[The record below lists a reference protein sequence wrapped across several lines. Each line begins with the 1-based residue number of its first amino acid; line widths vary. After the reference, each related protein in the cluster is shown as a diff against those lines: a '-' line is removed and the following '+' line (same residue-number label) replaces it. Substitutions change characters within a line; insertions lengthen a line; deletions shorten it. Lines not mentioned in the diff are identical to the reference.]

1 MIFKALKKKII
12 LLLRGD
18 FNSVRYRFIMFP
30 KEKAYYYWSRVRGL
44 SWIDFY
50 ADRLNGFFL
59 QNNYNIVNKNYL
71 KSNKDT
77 MKFLKK
83 KGVNSRSEFLDFGCG
98 FFRLGIVLIPFLN
111 KGKYTGI
118 DISRKRVEA
127 GTKML
132 NQAGIKKNDYTSI
145 INKSNM
151 NLDKILKKKFDFIY
165 LESVVTHMPKT
176 DLKKLLFSFSKILKK
191 DGSIFLT
198 FIKGD
203 TYKIMGTK
211 DFIYSFSLIK
221 EISAKAGFEAK
232 IDNDWAD
239 EKFPMAKLKFKK
251 DKVI

>member
-1 MIFKALKKKII
+1 MKLKLIKNKTIS
-12 LLLRGD
+12 LLRGD
-18 FNSVRYRFIMFP
+18 YNSVRYRFIMLP
-30 KEKAYYYWSRVRGL
+30 KEKAYFYWARVKGL

-50 ADRLNGFFL
+50 ANRLNSYVK
-59 QNNYNIVNKNYL
+59 QNDYKVMNKNYL
-71 KSNKDT
+71 NSNINT

-83 KGVNSRSEFLDFGCG
+83 KGVKKHSEFLDFGCG
-98 FFRLGIVLIPFLN
+98 FFRLGIVLIPYLN
-111 KGKYTGI
+111 KLKYTGI
-118 DISRKRVEA
+118 DIAEERVQVGVKILE
-127 GTKML
+127 
-132 NQAGIKKNDYTSI
+132 QVGIKKNEYTSI
-145 INKSNM
+145 INKSNT
-151 NLDKILKKKFDFIY
+151 NLNKILKKKFDFIY
-165 LESVVTHMPKT
+165 LESVVTHMPKR
-176 DLKKLLFSFSKILKK
+176 DLKELLFSFSKILKK

-203 TYKIMGTK
+203 TYKIMGIK